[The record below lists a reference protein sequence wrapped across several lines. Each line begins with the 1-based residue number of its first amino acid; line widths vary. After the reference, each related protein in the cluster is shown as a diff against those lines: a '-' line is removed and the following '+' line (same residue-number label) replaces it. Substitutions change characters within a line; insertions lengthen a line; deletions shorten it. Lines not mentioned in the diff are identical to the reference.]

1 MKAGYKVIDGLNS
14 YDKIL
19 EVINKQKTNEIIHL
33 GWISPITAYKCKSN
47 DTVGVWKLKK
57 IKN

>member
-14 YDKIL
+14 YDNIL

-33 GWISPITAYKCKSN
+33 GWINPFTAYKLRSYE
-47 DTVGVWKLKK
+47 TVGVWKLKK
-57 IKN
+57 LKN